1 MGLCS
6 SIAQWPLTPHVCSWA
21 TRKLSVFIKKTICK
35 AIWIS
40 QFQSNGLAGFLQ
52 FFYRFHFHGKIKKK
66 ILFFLWRKEINKYT
80 ILLIYFVQ
88 KARSLMKTTTDE
100 TQNTFIS
107 FLHNKK
113 V

>member
-1 MGLCS
+1 M
-6 SIAQWPLTPHVCSWA
+6 
-21 TRKLSVFIKKTICK
+21 
-35 AIWIS
+35 
-40 QFQSNGLAGFLQ
+40 
-52 FFYRFHFHGKIKKK
+52 
-66 ILFFLWRKEINKYT
+66 ILVFLWRKEIKEYT

-88 KARSLMKTTTDE
+88 KARSLMKTTTEE